1 MAIYLRPGQ
10 RRWLRLD
17 GLIMRDSFSDYH
29 PFVNLI
35 YFVFVISFSL
45 VLAHPLA
52 QGISL
57 VCAVAYAVSIN
68 GKKSVAFLLKF
79 CLPTVLLTAFIN
91 PAFNHEGLT
100 TLLYFPNGNPLTLE
114 SILYGFSAGSM
125 IVTTLTW
132 FSSFNKVM
140 TTDKFIYLFGKVIPA
155 LSLVLSMSLRFV
167 PRFKA
172 QMQNVA
178 EAQRSI
184 GRDVS
189 SGGLLERTKTAIRI
203 FSIMIT
209 WSLENAIETADSMKS
224 RGYGLKGRTAF
235 SIYRFD
241 ERDKYTLVWFSFCV
255 LFIVAGAML
264 SAFGFRY
271 FPDIRYA
278 AFDMTTIPF
287 YCVYF
292 ALCITPVIL
301 NYKEERKWKIS
312 ASET

>member
-1 MAIYLRPGQ
+1 
-10 RRWLRLD
+10 
-17 GLIMRDSFSDYH
+17 MRDSFSEYH
-29 PFVNLI
+29 PFINLI
-35 YFVFVISFSL
+35 YFAFTISFSL
-45 VLAHPLA
+45 VLTHPLA
-52 QGISL
+52 QGISIM
-57 VCAVAYAVSIN
+57 CAVIYAVSIN
-68 GKKSVAFLLKF
+68 GKKSVIFLLKY
-79 CLPTVLLTAFIN
+79 CLPMVLLTAFIN
-91 PAFNHEGLT
+91 PAFNHEGST

-114 SILYGFSAGSM
+114 SILYGFSAGVM
-125 IVTTLTW
+125 IITTLMW
-132 FSSFNKVM
+132 FSSFNRVM

-167 PRFKA
+167 PKFKS
-172 QMQNVA
+172 QMQTVT

-189 SGGLLERTKTAIRI
+189 NGSLFERTKTAIHI

-235 SIYRFD
+235 SIYRFE
-241 ERDKYTLVWFSFCV
+241 ERDKYALIWLSFCG
-255 LFIVAGAML
+255 LFIIAGTL
-264 SAFGFRY
+264 LNAFGFRY

-287 YCVYF
+287 YCVYS

-301 NYKEERKWKIS
+301 NFKEEKKWKTS
-312 ASET
+312 VSEM